1 MDLVDKLLDSVKAIA
16 PLIREHAAEAERE
29 QRLSTAAANAMRDA
43 GLYKMFR
50 AKARGGFEADPVTG
64 FRVLEEVSR
73 IDSAAGWNLQLSNG
87 VDMFGPWFSDSTT
100 EQVFGPEKTILGGSF
115 NPPRKAV
122 PVAGGY
128 RVTGRTSFVSGAH
141 NDTMFV
147 GLANIYDAGVMRTG
161 PGGGPITLL
170 TIVPSEQ
177 GEIID
182 NWNTLGMSGTG
193 SHDVA
198 LNDVFV
204 PEERAVPFVPLGTRS
219 EAYSGPLYRLTI
231 WPAIAVLAPPA
242 LGIARAALDDLID
255 LATKKTPAYIL
266 KSLRDRSVVQSQLGQ
281 AEAKLGAAR
290 AYLHDVFDRAY
301 ADAVKGKSI
310 TMEYKCKAQLAATH
324 AILAAAEA
332 VDLVH
337 AAVGASGIRR
347 EYRFQKYFRDVHVIT
362 QHAFT
367 SASRF
372 ESVGQILMGLEPEW
386 SFFAF

>member
-1 MDLVDKLLDSVKAIA
+1 M
-16 PLIREHAAEAERE
+16 PAEQA
-29 QRLSTAAANAMRDA
+29 
-43 GLYKMFR
+43 
-50 AKARGGFEADPVTG
+50 
-64 FRVLEEVSR
+64 
-73 IDSAAGWNLQLSNG
+73 
-87 VDMFGPWFSDSTT
+87 
-100 EQVFGPEKTILGGSF
+100 
-115 NPPRKAV
+115 
-122 PVAGGY
+122 
-128 RVTGRTSFVSGAH
+128 
-141 NDTMFV
+141 
-147 GLANIYDAGVMRTG
+147 
-161 PGGGPITLL
+161 
-170 TIVPSEQ
+170 
-177 GEIID
+177 EIID

-204 PEERAVPFVPLGTRS
+204 PEERAVPFVPLGTPS
-219 EAYSGPLYRLTI
+219 EAYSGPLYRLTV
-231 WPAIAVLAPPA
+231 WPAVAALATPA
-242 LGIARAALDDLID
+242 LGIARAAIDDLIE
-255 LATKKTPAYIL
+255 LATKKTPAYTV

-290 AYLHDVFDRAY
+290 AYLHDVFDKAY

-310 TMEYKCKAQLAATH
+310 TMENKCKAQLASTH

-372 ESVGQILMGLEPEW
+372 ESVGQILMGLQPEW